1 MSYQNLIIWQYKGK
15 PKALAT
21 STLISDTFSS
31 SFRKIANI
39 PNAMD
44 IDHATGT
51 DLDLCGKRVGQS
63 RTLHRFYPLTVFGF
77 RGVAGTKG
85 FAKFGIGGGGRWY
98 RYGDPTRDTVALN
111 DADYRF
117 LIKCRITKNF
127 QIGTMPDNINA
138 LNFIFDHAVA
148 YDNYDM
154 SITVIIR
161 QEISEFKRFIL
172 KSLDILPRPAAV
184 GVKNYISTSKKVFG
198 FKGAPHGAGF
208 NRGRFARIL

>member
-44 IDHATGT
+44 IDHAMGV

-63 RTLHRFYPLTVFGF
+63 RVLHSFYPRDVFGF
-77 RGVAGTKG
+77 HEIEEAKG
-85 FAKFGIGGGGRWY
+85 FARFGIGGGGKWY
-98 RYGDPTRDTVALN
+98 RHGDPTRETVVLN

-117 LIKCRITKNF
+117 LIKCRIAKNF
-127 QIGTMPDNINA
+127 QIGTMGDIINA
-138 LNFIFDHAVA
+138 LNFIFDNAVA

-154 SITVIIR
+154 SITVVIR
-161 QEISEFKRFIL
+161 QNVSNFKHFIL
-172 KSLDILPRPAAV
+172 KNLDILPRPAAV
-184 GVKNYISTSKKVFG
+184 GIKHYISTSKKAFG

-208 NRGRFARIL
+208 NQGRFARIL

>member
-39 PNAMD
+39 PKAMD
-44 IDHATGT
+44 VNNATGA

-63 RTLHRFYPLTVFGF
+63 RVLNSFFPRDVFGF
-77 RGVAGTKG
+77 YEVEEAKG
-85 FAKFGIGGGGRWY
+85 FSRIGIGGGGKWY
-98 RYGDPTRDTVALN
+98 RDGDPTKETVLLN

-117 LIKCRITKNF
+117 LIKCRIAKNF
-127 QIGTMPDNINA
+127 QVGTMPDITNA
-138 LNFIFDHAVA
+138 LNFIFNEAVV

-154 SITVIIR
+154 SVTVIIR
-161 QEISEFKRFIL
+161 QNISNFKRFIL
-172 KSLDILPRPAAV
+172 KHLDMLPRPAAV
-184 GVKNYISTSKKVFG
+184 SIKQYISTSNQAFG
-198 FKGAPHGAGF
+198 FKGAPHSVGF
-208 NRGRFARIL
+208 NQGRFARIL